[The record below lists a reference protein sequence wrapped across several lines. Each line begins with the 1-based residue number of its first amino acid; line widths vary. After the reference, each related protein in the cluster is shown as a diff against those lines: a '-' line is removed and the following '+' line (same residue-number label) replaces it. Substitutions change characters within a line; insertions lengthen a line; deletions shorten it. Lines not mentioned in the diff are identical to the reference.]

1 MADPGAT
8 LIDSAYRIK
17 LRELQRAE
25 SDAESTVL
33 GSMRAS
39 RAPGRDL
46 AVLKERGGQL
56 IDGVLNRCEVAIPEL
71 VKVHI
76 DAGERESERIIA
88 SIWGRF
94 VNVCLDHLPGASLY
108 ASLRG
113 GLNASAEGAKLRQA
127 EHAAFTARRRTLERT
142 VKDHVFYAL
151 AHLDRPAKPNRAGNL
166 PRAEHRTEH
175 EPQSELIFIGHGHSG
190 AWREL
195 KDYLAVA
202 LGLLW
207 DEFNREPVA
216 GLSTKERLEH
226 MLDRASFAFLVMT
239 GDDSSGDGG
248 RVARANVIH
257 EVGLFQGRLG
267 FERAII
273 LLEEGCREF
282 SNIFGISQIRF
293 PRNNISAC
301 FGDVRRVLERE
312 GQLSRSS

>member
-1 MADPGAT
+1 MADPRAT
-8 LIDSAYRIK
+8 LVDSAYRIK

-25 SDAESTVL
+25 SDAESNVL

-39 RAPGRDL
+39 GAPGREL
-46 AVLKERGGQL
+46 AVLKEMGGQL
-56 IDGVLNRCEVAIPEL
+56 IDGVLEGCEGAIPEL
-71 VKVHI
+71 VGVHI
-76 DAGERESERIIA
+76 DAGDRESAPIIA

-94 VNVCLDHLPGASLY
+94 VNVCLDHFPGASLY

-113 GLNASAEGAKLRQA
+113 GLGASAEGAKLRQA
-127 EHAAFTARRRTLERT
+127 EQAAFVARKHDLERT
-142 VKDHVFYAL
+142 VKDHVLYAL
-151 AHLDRPAKPNRAGNL
+151 ARLDRPAT
-166 PRAEHRTEH
+166 PRRGVDLHRTGRRMDQ
-175 EPQSELIFIGHGHSG
+175 EPSRELIFIGHGHSG

-195 KDYLAVA
+195 KDYLAVG

-239 GDDSSGDGG
+239 GDDNSGDGA

-282 SNIFGISQIRF
+282 SNIVGISQIRF

-301 FGDVRRVLERE
+301 FDDVRRVLERE
-312 GQLSRSS
+312 GLLSGPS